1 MGLAKRTV
9 SFIISILL
17 LPLPIAA
24 AIAFYGELEK
34 IGSISG
40 ENLYFIWGILGYVVL
55 NLFISKLDYLYI
67 FGHEVVHSLATFL
80 CGGKVKS
87 FKVTRRGG
95 AVKTTKTNLFIE
107 LSPYFVPIYTVI
119 SGLLYLS
126 SSVFNVEKDILPYF
140 LFAIGF
146 TLSFHIILTSEKI
159 RLKQPDFLRLGHM
172 FSIIMIVTFNIIL
185 AEAIVDTLF
194 GEIYF
199 IDFLTSLGM
208 HTKMIYGTIFT
219 QLFL

>member
-1 MGLAKRTV
+1 MGLAKRTI

-67 FGHEVVHSLATFL
+67 FGHELVHSLATFL

-107 LSPYFVPIYTVI
+107 LSPYFVPIYAVI
-119 SGLLYLS
+119 GGLLYLV
-126 SSVFNVEKDILPYF
+126 SSVFSAEKDILAYF
-140 LFAIGF
+140 LFLIGF

-159 RLKQPDFLRLGHM
+159 KLKQPDFLRLGHM

-185 AEAIVDTLF
+185 VEAIVDILF

-199 IDFLTSLGM
+199 IDFLGSLWM
-208 HTKMIYGTIFT
+208 HAKMMYGR
-219 QLFL
+219 LGECHR